1 MGVAR
6 ALVSEP
12 DVVLADEST
21 GGMDSATGAEL
32 IELLMAARR
41 DRGAALVIVT
51 HDASLA
57 ERADWHT
64 QLVDGRIIGS

>member
-1 MGVAR
+1 VGVAR

-51 HDASLA
+51 QDASLA

>member
-1 MGVAR
+1 
-6 ALVSEP
+6 
-12 DVVLADEST
+12 
-21 GGMDSATGAEL
+21 MDSATGAEL